1 MTIANTVVVGLQWGD
16 EGKGKVVD
24 RLAEHSAYVVRF
36 QGGNNAGHTL
46 VVNGEKIVL
55 HVIPSGILHP
65 SARCVVGNGVVV
77 DPEVMVTELDQLA
90 ARGRTVTP
98 AQLSIS
104 TDAHVIMP
112 WHRLLDACREDARGE
127 QLIGTTRKGIGPT
140 YEDKVARRGIKVAD
154 LMDPAT
160 LRRHVEAILPEK
172 NRQIVEWYDGEPLTV
187 DSVVA
192 WAAPFADRLRQ
203 YVCDTVELLHAASRR
218 DEAILFEGAQ
228 GTFLDVDHGT
238 YPFVTSSNTVAGGAC
253 AGTGVGPRDVH
264 AVVGIVKAY
273 ATRVGTGPFPTEL
286 HGAVGERLREL
297 GGEYG
302 ATTGRPR
309 RCGWFDAALVR
320 RAVQLNG
327 VTHLTLTKLDILGGF
342 DELCI
347 GTGYEGADAFPSHDL
362 EQATPVYERL
372 PGWGSDVSGART
384 WDDLPPA
391 AQAFVSRIE
400 EIVGV
405 PIVLIGVGPGRA
417 EVVERADPI
426 ATLTQARR

>member
-24 RLAEHSAYVVRF
+24 RLAAHSAYVVRF

-46 VVNGEKIVL
+46 VVDGEKIVL

-65 SARCVVGNGVVV
+65 STRCVVGNGVVV
-77 DPEVMVTELDQLA
+77 DPEVMVAELDQLE
-90 ARGRTVTP
+90 ARGRTVGA
-98 AQLSIS
+98 AQLAIS
-104 TDAHVIMP
+104 RDAHVIMP
-112 WHRLLDACREDARGE
+112 WHRVLDACREDARGE
-127 QLIGTTRKGIGPT
+127 DLIGTTRKGIGPT

-154 LMDPAT
+154 LMSPAT
-160 LRRHVEAILPEK
+160 LRRHVAAILPEK
-172 NRQIVEWYDGEPLTV
+172 NRQIVEWYGGAPLTV
-187 DSVVA
+187 DGIVD
-192 WAAPFADRLRQ
+192 WASPFADRLRP
-203 YVCDTVELLHAASRR
+203 YVCDTVALLHAAGRR

-253 AGTGVGPRDVH
+253 AGTGVGPRDIH

-286 HGAVGERLREL
+286 HGAAGERLREL

-327 VTHLTLTKLDILGGF
+327 VTHLALTKLDILGGF
-342 DELCI
+342 DELKI
-347 GTGYEGADAFPSHDL
+347 GTGYAGGDEFPSHDL
-362 EQATPVYERL
+362 DSAIARYERL
-372 PGWGSDVSGART
+372 PGWGTDVSGARS
-384 WDDLPPA
+384 WGDLPPA

-400 EIVGV
+400 ELVGV
-405 PIVLIGVGPGRA
+405 PVVLIGVGPGRA
-417 EVVERADPI
+417 EVVERVDPI
-426 ATLTQARR
+426 RALTDARR

>member
-65 SARCVVGNGVVV
+65 GACCVVGNGVVI
-77 DPEVMVTELDQLA
+77 DPEVMVAELDQLA
-90 ARGRTVTP
+90 DRGRAVTP
-98 AQLSIS
+98 AQLAIS
-104 TDAHVIMP
+104 KDAHVIMP
-112 WHRLLDACREDARGE
+112 WHRALDACREDARGDL
-127 QLIGTTRKGIGPT
+127 LIGTTRKGIGPT
-140 YEDKVARRGIKVAD
+140 YEDKVARRGIRIAD
-154 LMDPAT
+154 LMDPTT
-160 LRRHVEAILPEK
+160 LRQHVAAILPDK
-172 NRQIVEWYDGEPLTV
+172 NREIVEWYGGEPLTI
-187 DSVVA
+187 DGVVA
-192 WAAPFADRLRQ
+192 WAAPFAERLRQ
-203 YVCDTVELLHAASRR
+203 YVSDTVELLHAASRG

-238 YPFVTSSNTVAGGAC
+238 YPFVTSSTTVAGGAC
-253 AGTGVGPRDVH
+253 AGTGVGPRDLH

-273 ATRVGTGPFPTEL
+273 TTRVGTGPFPTEL
-286 HGAVGERLREL
+286 RGAVGERLRTL
-297 GGEYG
+297 GGEFG

-327 VTHLTLTKLDILGGF
+327 VTHLALTKLDILGGF

-347 GTGYEGADAFPSHDL
+347 GTGYEGTEAFPSHDL
-362 EQATPVYERL
+362 DAAVPIYERVT
-372 PGWGSDVSGART
+372 GWGTDVSGARA
-384 WDDLPPA
+384 WDDLPAP
-391 AQAFVSRIE
+391 AQAFVTRIE
-400 EIVGV
+400 ELVGV

-417 EVVERADPI
+417 EVVERVDPI
-426 ATLTQARR
+426 AALTQARR

>member
-1 MTIANTVVVGLQWGD
+1 MANTVVVGLQWGD

-65 SARCVVGNGVVV
+65 KARCVVGNGVVV
-77 DPEVMVTELDQLA
+77 DPEVMVEELDQLA
-90 ARGRTVTP
+90 ARGRDVTA
-98 AQLSIS
+98 AQLAIS
-104 TDAHVIMP
+104 RDAHVIMP
-112 WHRLLDACREDARGE
+112 WHRVLDACREDALGK

-154 LMDPAT
+154 LMDPVA
-160 LRRHVEAILPEK
+160 LRRQVSGILPEK
-172 NRQIVEWYDGEPLTV
+172 NRQIVEWYSGEPLTIEEIE
-187 DSVVA
+187 S
-192 WAAPFADRLRQ
+192 WAAPFAERLRPF
-203 YVCDTVELLHAASRR
+203 VCDTVELLHAASRR
-218 DEAILFEGAQ
+218 GEAILFEGAQ

-286 HGAVGERLREL
+286 HGEMGEKLRTL

-327 VTHLTLTKLDILGGF
+327 VTHLTLTKLDILGSF
-342 DELCI
+342 DHLCI
-347 GTGYEGADAFPSHDL
+347 GTGYAGSDAFPAHDL
-362 EQATPVYERL
+362 DGAEPVYEVV
-372 PGWGSDVSGART
+372 PGWRSDISLART
-384 WDDLPPA
+384 WDDLPTE
-391 AQAFVSRIE
+391 AQHFVTRIE
-400 EIVGV
+400 ALVGV
-405 PIVLIGVGPGRA
+405 PVVLIGVGPGRA
-417 EVVERADPI
+417 EVVERVDPI
-426 ATLTQARR
+426 AALTKSRR